1 MNLGQ
6 RVIEALIEQG
16 YEVRLTSDFSGAIDF
31 GRFRAA
37 RGQVKGFIFPDDLVI
52 LINKHL
58 PLEERVV
65 TLIHEL
71 LHELFPKWGEIK
83 IEATTQTVY
92 QKLSRGEHQVL
103 EDYVVKSITSEV

>member
-1 MNLGQ
+1 MSLAK

-52 LINKHL
+52 LINKNL
-58 PLEERVV
+58 PLEERII

-71 LHELFPKWGEIK
+71 LHELFPKWGEVK
-83 IEATTQTVY
+83 VESTTQSVY
-92 QKLSRGEHQVL
+92 RSLSAQQKQVL
-103 EDYVVKSITSEV
+103 EGFISR